1 MDTTGPTTGALVADR
16 IGRILL
22 LRRSDGCWEL
32 PTVAQ
37 LPGEEPADA
46 ATRALYE
53 TCGRPGTADRT
64 VGELDG
70 GDGLARQLVVRVAP
84 DDPGD
89 LDRLVLT
96 RHATHGWFFADS
108 LPGVTPAAVAFLR
121 AHAPARPYL
130 PREHWL
136 ATTSRSWT
144 CTAALLTAPDG
155 RLLMVRGDDVDRWG
169 FPGGVLDNHEHSRT
183 GAERELRE
191 ETGLDLPAGPL
202 LAVFWQHPAPGLDH
216 PLVQFVHDF
225 GTLDPDSVQLSCAD
239 GEITHWAW
247 IAPDELDAAAGPSR
261 GERAR
266 LALRARGTGRTVT
279 DTCPGD
285 FGGAALAPAPAIGPG
300 RGRTQGLA

>member
-1 MDTTGPTTGALVADR
+1 MDTTEPTTGALVADR

-32 PTVAQ
+32 PAVAP

-46 ATRALYE
+46 AARALYE
-53 TCGRPGTADRT
+53 TCGRPGTAGET
-64 VGELDG
+64 VGGLDG
-70 GDGLARQLVVRVAP
+70 GNGHARQLVVRVTP

-108 LPGVTPAAVAFLR
+108 LPGVNPAAVAFLR
-121 AHAPARPYL
+121 THAPARPHL

-136 ATTSRSWT
+136 ATVSRSWT
-144 CTAALLTAPDG
+144 CTAAIVTTPDG
-155 RLLMVRGDDVDRWG
+155 RLLMVKGDDVDRWG

-183 GAERELRE
+183 GASRELRE

-216 PLVQFVHDF
+216 PIVQFVHDF
-225 GTLDPDSVQLSCAD
+225 GTVDPDAVQLSCTD
-239 GEITHWAW
+239 GEITRWAW
-247 IAPDELDAAAGPSR
+247 FRPDELDAAAGPSR
-261 GERAR
+261 SERAR
-266 LALRARGTGRTVT
+266 LALRARDTGHTVT
-279 DTCPGD
+279 ETYPGA
-285 FGGAALAPAPAIGPG
+285 FGGAALTPDTAARAG
-300 RGRTQGLA
+300 RGLG